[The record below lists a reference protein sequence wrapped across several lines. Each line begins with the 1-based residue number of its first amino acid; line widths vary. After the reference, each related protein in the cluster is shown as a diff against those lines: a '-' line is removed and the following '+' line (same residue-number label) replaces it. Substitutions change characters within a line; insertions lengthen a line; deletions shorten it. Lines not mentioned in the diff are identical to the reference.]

1 MLCYSLPVGLYHI
14 GRFFELIPINRTMNS
29 AGGHLALLAI
39 FSAIILPRLIW
50 ISMSHI
56 EVDDEE
62 LRIVSFGKV
71 KHSINLNEISSLS
84 KHWIQPFYRIEKLD
98 GTYVSVP
105 SMSIWEFGRLRQVLI
120 KIVTARTAIP

>member
-1 MLCYSLPVGLYHI
+1 MTRFGNSLKFSIACGLVLTMLCYSLPVGLYHI

-56 EVDDEE
+56 EVEQRSE
-62 LRIVSFGKV
+62 PTRTLPIPRLAYLESAGAESFR
-71 KHSINLNEISSLS
+71 SASTSLGTTRS
-84 KHWIQPFYRIEKLD
+84 QHRRRPSHWQ
-98 GTYVSVP
+98 
-105 SMSIWEFGRLRQVLI
+105 
-120 KIVTARTAIP
+120 AR